1 LEIIATLNICNE
13 SYVNDNGIENKI
25 AQYSN
30 PLTLCSIEYCFTLA
44 WKYVQIKL
52 LILKLFLYYN
62 SFLFIYFVRLL
73 LSLPI
78 PIQKIQ
84 GMIKEK
90 YCGIDSSNLLYFLI
104 WGPRT
109 GSKIYYHFLKVNI
122 KL

>member
-1 LEIIATLNICNE
+1 LDIITALNISNE
-13 SYVNDNGIENKI
+13 SYVDDNGIENKI
-25 AQYSN
+25 ALCSN
-30 PLTLCSIEYCFTLA
+30 AVTLCSIEYCFMLA
-44 WKYVQIKL
+44 WKYVHIKL
-52 LILKLFLYYN
+52 LFLYYN

-84 GMIKEK
+84 DMIKEK
-90 YCGIDSSNLLYFLI
+90 TCGYDSSNLLYFLI

-122 KL
+122 